1 MQRPNAAVQMTTACR
16 LISPTGTK
24 KVNGVEVKLWPTAA
38 EEETAGNLF
47 FANIKA
53 YGGSERVQ
61 NDLLVIED
69 TVVLTTWYRP
79 DILANCRVRILG
91 TGALYEIIN
100 QPESWDMRNQFL
112 VCKLRRV
119 RGNG

>member
-1 MQRPNAAVQMTTACR
+1 MHRPAAAVQMATACR
-16 LISPTGTK
+16 LITPTGVQK
-24 KVNGVEVKLWPTAA
+24 INGVEVKIWPDP
-38 EEETAGNLF
+38 ETGPVF
-47 FANIKA
+47 FANLKS

-69 TVVLTTWYRP
+69 TMTLTTWYRP
-79 DILANCRVRILG
+79 DIMAKCRVRILQ

-100 QPESWDMRNQFL
+100 EPENWEMRNQFL

-119 RGNG
+119 VGGG